1 MKPGDPISQFAEA
14 NPTLFFIIVIILTA
28 WSLYWKGM
36 ALWKASKLDK
46 QNWFIALLIINTL
59 GIFEILYLYV
69 FSKKHE
75 EQKQIGV

>member
-14 NPTLFFIIVIILTA
+14 NPTLFLIIILILTA
-28 WSLYWKGM
+28 WTLYWKGM
-36 ALWKASKLDK
+36 ALWKAAKLDK
-46 QNWFIALLIINTL
+46 QNWFIALLVINTL

-75 EQKQIGV
+75 EQKQIN